1 MANRDVRY
9 LVVKDHAGQRLDNF
23 LLRELRPVPKSRVM
37 RMIRRGEVRVNGRRS
52 RVSLRL
58 TLGDRIR
65 VPPVSIAETP
75 PKSIPAWLLRRIQQS
90 VLHEDRRLIV
100 LNKPSGIAVHS
111 GGSVEVGLVD
121 VVREL
126 YNEQRID
133 LVHRIDQATSGCVVF
148 ARSRVAMLEMHHAF
162 QQRKVEKQY
171 DAIVYGV
178 WPPNLTVVNRPI
190 GRFSMPNGER
200 RAKIDE
206 SGQEAITAFSIQDQ
220 CASASWMRVKPITG
234 RTHQIRVHAAST
246 GHFVLGDAKY
256 SQRTSLP
263 RATRLMLHAA
273 NVSIGNELAVH
284 APLDEAFTDYWTRLV
299 KAD

>member
-9 LVVKDHAGQRLDNF
+9 IVVKDLAGQRLDNF

-37 RMIRRGEVRVNGRRS
+37 RMIRRGEVRVNGKRS

-65 VPPVSIAETP
+65 VPPVSVDETP
-75 PKSIPAWLLRRIQQS
+75 PKSIHSWLLRRIQQS
-90 VLHEDRRLIV
+90 VLHEDSRLIV
-100 LNKPSGIAVHS
+100 LNKPSGIAVHA

-133 LVHRIDQATSGCVVF
+133 LVHRIDQDTSGCVVL
-148 ARSRVAMLEMHHAF
+148 ARSRVALLEMHHAF
-162 QQRKVEKQY
+162 QQRRVEKQY
-171 DAIVYGV
+171 EAIVYGV
-178 WPPNLTVVNRPI
+178 WPPNLTVVDRPI
-190 GRFSMPNGER
+190 GRFAMPNGER

-206 SGQEAITAFSIQDQ
+206 SGQEAITAFSVKDQ
-220 CASASWMRVKPITG
+220 CANASWMRARPITG
-234 RTHQIRVHAAST
+234 RTHQIRVHAASA

-273 NVSIGNELAVH
+273 KVSIGNELAVN